1 MIRELVKDEE
11 ILSKRCE
18 PATAE
23 DAELAQ
29 DLVDTLHTLEDAS
42 CMAANQ
48 IGVPKALVVFTD
60 DKGRDHVLYN
70 PRILLG
76 MRASKTVESCLTREE
91 PSVVKRYAKIKVSFD
106 ELVDGVLKPRKR
118 DYDGWYAQMVQHL
131 VDHCEGKLV

>member
-1 MIRELVKDEE
+1 MIKELVTDEE
-11 ILSKRCE
+11 ILSKKCE
-18 PATAE
+18 KATAE

-29 DLVDTLHTLEDAS
+29 DLIDTLHSLDDAS

-48 IGVPKALVVFTD
+48 IGVTKAIGVFVD

-70 PRILLG
+70 PRIMLG

-118 DYDGWYAQMVQHL
+118 DYDGWYAQMVQHII
-131 VDHCEGKLV
+131 DHCDGKLV